1 MKRLAPAILS
11 LALALSLQ
19 ALAQAA
25 PPAEHGVQ
33 TATIDAS
40 VKPCDD
46 FFQYANGLWLKTT
59 KIPAEYSSWDT
70 STEIYERNMALLKSI
85 LDDASKDASAAKG
98 SVRRLVG
105 DFYASGM
112 EEASIEKAGISPLAS
127 RIAQIESVKTPGDL
141 AAEIGRLHLEGIV
154 AGFAFGVGIDDK
166 ASDTTIAKLAQ
177 AGLGLPDRDYYTKED
192 EASKALRAKYVA
204 HVTRV
209 FELAGDDAAAAKKN
223 ADTVMAMET
232 SLAKAS
238 MTAVEKRD
246 PKAMYNK
253 TTREALAKDAPGFE
267 WAAYFEATGLPASQN
282 NLVVRQPAFIR
293 EFARMAKALPL
304 ESWRTYLRWHL
315 IHETAR
321 YLSSPL
327 VNENFDFYGRTLSG
341 AQELRPRW
349 KRVMSATE
357 EAMGEAVGQLYVEK
371 AFSPEAKRKAVDL
384 VKNLQ
389 AALRDRIT
397 ALEWMTP
404 ATKEKALKKLD
415 TFIVKIGYPDK
426 WRDYSKMEIGR
437 GPYVL
442 NALAANVFESRR
454 QLAKLGKPV
463 DRSEWLMN
471 AQEVNAYYEPL
482 TNEICFPAGI
492 LQPPFF
498 DPAADDASNYGAT
511 GATIGHE
518 MTHGFDDEGSQY
530 DAAGNMADWWT
541 AQDRK
546 AFKERQAV
554 IVRQYDGYKPL
565 PDQAING
572 KLTLGEN
579 IADIGG
585 LKIAFAAF
593 QKAQAGKPPH
603 GAGAFTPDQR
613 FFLAYAQS
621 WRTLQRPEELLVQ
634 LNTDPHSPAK
644 YRVIGPLSDLPEFQT
659 AFGCKEGNPMN
670 RPKAER
676 PTIW

>member
-11 LALALSLQ
+11 VVLALGLQ
-19 ALAQAA
+19 ALAQTA

-33 TATIDAS
+33 TTTIDPS

-85 LDDASKDASAAKG
+85 LDDASKDTSATKG
-98 SVRRLVG
+98 SVRRLAG

-127 RIAQIESVKTPGDL
+127 RLAHIKSVKTPGDL
-141 AAEIGRLHLEGIV
+141 ATEIGRLHLEGIV

-166 ASDTTIAKLAQ
+166 ASDTPIAKLAQ

-192 EASKALRAKYVA
+192 DASKALRAKYVA
-204 HVTRV
+204 HVTRM
-209 FELAGDDAAAAKKN
+209 FELAGDDAATAKKN

-232 SLAKAS
+232 SLARAS

-267 WAAYFEATGLPASQN
+267 WAAYFEATGLPCLHLEGIWAGFAFGVGIDDKASDTPIAKLAQAGLGLPDRDYYTKEDDASKALRAKYVAHVTRMFELLGDEAAAAKKN
-282 NLVVRQPAFIR
+282 AETVMAMETSLARASMTAVEKRDPKAMYNKTTRDALAKDAPGFEWAAYFEAAGLPESQKNLVVRQPAFIR

-304 ESWRTYLRWHL
+304 ENWKTYLRWHL

-327 VNENFDFYGRTLSG
+327 VNENFDFYGKILSG

-371 AFSPEAKRKAVDL
+371 AFSPEAKKKALDL

-404 ATKEKALKKLD
+404 ATKAKALKKLD

-426 WRDYSKMEIGR
+426 WRDYSKTGDRPGPVRPQRPRGQRLRVQAPAGQARQAR
-437 GPYVL
+437 GPHRM
-442 NALAANVFESRR
+442 AHERRRRTTPTTSPSRT
-454 QLAKLGKPV
+454 
-463 DRSEWLMN
+463 RS
-471 AQEVNAYYEPL
+471 ASPRASCSRPSS
-482 TNEICFPAGI
+482 TPRRTT
-492 LQPPFF
+492 PPTTA
-498 DPAADDASNYGAT
+498 PRVPPSAT
-511 GATIGHE
+511 
-518 MTHGFDDEGSQY
+518 
-530 DAAGNMADWWT
+530 
-541 AQDRK
+541 R
-546 AFKERQAV
+546 
-554 IVRQYDGYKPL
+554 
-565 PDQAING
+565 
-572 KLTLGEN
+572 
-579 IADIGG
+579 
-585 LKIAFAAF
+585 
-593 QKAQAGKPPH
+593 
-603 GAGAFTPDQR
+603 
-613 FFLAYAQS
+613 
-621 WRTLQRPEELLVQ
+621 
-634 LNTDPHSPAK
+634 
-644 YRVIGPLSDLPEFQT
+644 
-659 AFGCKEGNPMN
+659 
-670 RPKAER
+670 
-676 PTIW
+676 